1 MIRFALITNFNIPE
15 KANAAMAVV
24 EKLNQLGECEILLSV
39 YNKEKIAKLRNF
51 NERVTYVS
59 ADQLYKQ
66 ADIIIVLGGD
76 GTILESARRAA
87 PCSKPILGFNLG
99 RLGYMAELDM
109 NETDKLSAIFS
120 GEYKLEERSMLS
132 VEIIGGSGKQR
143 FVGHAL
149 NEAVISNGSVARIVD
164 LELYLDGKLMNNYRA
179 DGLIV
184 STPTGSTA
192 YSMSAGGPVID
203 PRLKCF
209 CVTPISSHSLLA
221 RPVALPDDREV
232 CIKNTCRRERSLFL
246 TLDGKTN
253 CEIYFGDVVKIT
265 KSDYT
270 TKLIRIKEQMF
281 YRTLRQKMREYN

>member
-1 MIRFALITNFNIPE
+1 MIRFALVTNFNIPE
-15 KANAAMAVV
+15 KANAAMAVI
-24 EKLNQLGECEILLSV
+24 EKLYQLGECEVLLSV
-39 YNKEKIAKLRNF
+39 YNKERTARYRNF
-51 NERVTYVS
+51 SDRVTYVS

-66 ADIIIVLGGD
+66 SDVVIVLGGD
-76 GTILESARRAA
+76 GTILETARRAA
-87 PCSKPILGFNLG
+87 PGSKPILGFNLG

-109 NETDKLSAIFS
+109 NETDKLAALFK
-120 GEYKLEERSMLS
+120 GEYDIEERSMLS
-132 VEIIGGSGKQR
+132 VEIIGASGKQR
-143 FVGHAL
+143 FAGYAL

-164 LELYLDGKLMNNYRA
+164 LDLFLDGKLMNNYRA

-221 RPVALPDDREV
+221 RPVVLPDDREV
-232 CIKNTCRRERSLFL
+232 CIKNTCRREKSLFL

-253 CEIYFGDVVKIT
+253 CELYFGDTVRIT
-265 KSDYT
+265 KSEHT